1 MQIEVIIIGAPV
13 ACQEG
18 IKELWRDVANWVKN
32 QLIKRYGSNVTTHY
46 FDLFDP
52 DCPKFPSD
60 MQLPIVFVN
69 EKIISSGGKISI
81 PLIKKE
87 MEDLKKKNDQ

>member
-1 MQIEVIIIGAPV
+1 MQIEVKIIGAPV

-18 IKELWRDVANWVKN
+18 IKELWKDVANWAGN
-32 QLIKRYGSNVTTHY
+32 QLNEKYGSNVITHY
-46 FDLFDP
+46 FDLFDS

-69 EKIISSGGKISI
+69 EKIVSSGGKISI
-81 PLIKKE
+81 PLIRKDIESLYK
-87 MEDLKKKNDQ
+87 DNDH